1 MNDNWEKEGFK
12 YFEEI
17 FGEGLSLEELEK
29 DLEKNTNKE
38 LMLSFFKNII
48 KILGVSSK
56 LGEELEQNIQLD
68 MPPKKYIETILK
80 VTAQFSK
87 KNPKMVKQIEDIV
100 KNSVQIVQS
109 VDFHKELLSIS
120 TGNEFEDLIKKRFL
134 EELDS
139 AEQVNK
145 SKVVKSFKLA
155 LKYVERQQQPDTLF
169 IKSSY
174 NKLGLQ
180 FENFKIDTTMN
191 LIESFLKIIFTK
203 KQELF
208 KLSDEDLVDCMN
220 EFVYRFGRVIEPFLK
235 AIIVSIYNLQKI
247 DQNDDFDDFDDFE
260 KGLGYYLNPRSSLQI
275 ERSDK
280 ENLIDYRNAINHA
293 RGFDVLYDRKLEEI
307 KLKFN
312 LKRER
317 KGKAYWEKTVEMG
330 LKEFETLFRDFRKF
344 QNSFFM
350 FYEVYIKSIDKNY
363 EYQFSLFKDFFIG
376 NK

>member
-12 YFEEI
+12 YLDKI

-29 DLEKNTNKE
+29 NLEKNTNKE

-48 KILGVSSK
+48 KFLGISSK

-87 KNPKMVKQIEDIV
+87 KNPKMVKQIEDLV
-100 KNSVQIVQS
+100 KNIVQLIQS
-109 VDFHKELLSIS
+109 LDFHKELLSIS

-134 EELDS
+134 EELDR

-145 SKVVKSFKLA
+145 SKVVNSFKLA

-208 KLSDEDLVDCMN
+208 KLSDEDLVDYMN
-220 EFVYRFGRVIEPFLK
+220 EFVHRFGRVIEPYLK

-247 DQNDDFDDFDDFE
+247 YQNRDFDDFE

-275 ERSDK
+275 ERSEK
-280 ENLIDYRNAINHA
+280 ENFIDYRNAINHA

-307 KLKFN
+307 TLKFN

-330 LKEFETLFRDFRKF
+330 LKEFEKLFRDFRKF

-350 FYEVYIKSIDKNY
+350 FYEVYIKSIDKHY
-363 EYQFSLFKDFFIG
+363 EYQISPFKDIF
-376 NK
+376 N

>member
-1 MNDNWEKEGFK
+1 MNDNWEKEGLK
-12 YFEEI
+12 YLDKI

-29 DLEKNTNKE
+29 NLEKNTNEE
-38 LMLSFFKNII
+38 LMLSFFKNLINF
-48 KILGVSSK
+48 LGISSK
-56 LGEELEQNIQLD
+56 LGEELEQNVRLD
-68 MPPKKYIETILK
+68 MPPKKYLETILK
-80 VTAQFSK
+80 VTTQFSK
-87 KNPKMVKQIEDIV
+87 KNPKMVKQIEDVV
-100 KNSVQIVQS
+100 KNFVQIFQS

-155 LKYVERQQQPDTLF
+155 LKYVERQQLPDTLF

-180 FENFKIDTTMN
+180 LENFKIDTTMN
-191 LIESFLKIIFTK
+191 LIESFLRIIFTK

-208 KLSDEDLVDCMN
+208 RLSDDDLVDCIN
-220 EFVYRFGRVIEPFLK
+220 EFVSRFGRAIEPYLK
-235 AIIVSIYNLQKI
+235 AIIVSVYNLQKI
-247 DQNDDFDDFDDFE
+247 HQNNDLDDFDDFE

-275 ERSDK
+275 ERSEK
-280 ENLIDYRNAINHA
+280 ENFIDYRNAINHA

-307 KLKFN
+307 TLKFN

-317 KGKAYWEKTVEMG
+317 KGKVLWEKTVEMG
-330 LKEFETLFRDFRKF
+330 LKEFEMLFRDFRKF

-350 FYEVYIKSIDKNY
+350 FYEVYIKSIDKHY
-363 EYQFSLFKDFFIG
+363 EYQIFPFKDIF
-376 NK
+376 N